1 MKDGGHVRMYS
12 HALDK
17 RYLYLRRFAVNQLV
31 VQRAGHG
38 NLIRQPAFP
47 DRRASAPFNHQGV
60 RADGLTR

>member
-1 MKDGGHVRMYS
+1 MYS

-17 RYLYLRRFAVNQLV
+17 RYLYLRRFAVDQFV
-31 VQRAGHG
+31 VQRVGHG
-38 NLIRQPAFP
+38 DMILQPAFP